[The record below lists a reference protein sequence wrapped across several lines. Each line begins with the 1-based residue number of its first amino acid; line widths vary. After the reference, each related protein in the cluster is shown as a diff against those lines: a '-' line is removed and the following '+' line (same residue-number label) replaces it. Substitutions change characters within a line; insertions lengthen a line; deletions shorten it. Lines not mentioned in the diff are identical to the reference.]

1 MNLFPYEPTLNLLSF
16 DGIAN
21 YYGPILASCEAQD
34 YFEALLT
41 TVPWRNDEA
50 FIWGKRIVTARKV
63 AWYGDSSYSCSYSG
77 TTKIALPW
85 TKELRTLKSL
95 VEEKVE
101 CLFNSCL
108 CNLYHDGSEGMGWH
122 SDDEKALGQNT
133 AIGSLS
139 LGAERKFSLRHKRK
153 GDSPSISIQLE
164 NGSLLVMKGTTQ
176 TFWQHSLPKSA
187 KIAKP
192 RINLTFR
199 TIVLGEAGGSAVGS
213 AIERLTPSGSPRV
226 TGNHETRRMAHATR
240 GCATRSSSGSV

>member
-1 MNLFPYEPTLNLLSF
+1 MNLFPYEPTLNLLPF

-50 FIWGKRIVTARKV
+50 VICGKRIITARKV
-63 AWYGDSSYSCSYSG
+63 AWYGDSSFSYTYSG

-85 TKELRTLKSL
+85 TKELRTLKSR
-95 VEEKVE
+95 VEEKVG

-133 AIGSLS
+133 SIGSLS

-176 TFWQHSLPKSA
+176 TFWQHSVPKTA

-199 TIVLGEAGGSAVGS
+199 TIVLGESRITGDNQSAGAS
-213 AIERLTPSGSPRV
+213 V
-226 TGNHETRRMAHATR
+226 TGIGTLNY
-240 GCATRSSSGSV
+240 GY